1 MKHFDPN
8 QQLGAEPCNC
18 NQGRLPCTCG
28 QYQRI
33 ESYAG
38 PVYAVMAVAG
48 LLALGLLIWSV

>member
-1 MKHFDPN
+1 MKHFDPH

-33 ESYAG
+33 EDYAA
-38 PVYAVMAVAG
+38 PVWVLIFIAG
-48 LLALGLLIWSV
+48 LLALGLLIWSA

>member
-1 MKHFDPN
+1 MTYAPKR
-8 QQLGAEPCNC
+8 QLGSECNC
-18 NQGRLPCTCG
+18 NQGRMPCTCG
-28 QYQRI
+28 EYQRI

>member
-1 MKHFDPN
+1 MNSYDPKR
-8 QQLGAEPCNC
+8 QLGSECNC
-18 NQGRLPCTCG
+18 NQGRMPCTCG
-28 QYQRI
+28 EYQRI